1 MKIPLCRWAEKQG
14 VTCERA
20 RQFAR
25 KKRIPAEQVAGKYW
39 MIDEDAPK
47 PEKLKP
53 GPKPERGT
61 CIIHEN
67 E

>member
-1 MKIPLCRWAEKQG
+1 MKIQLTTWATRHG
-14 VTCERA
+14 ITPERGRQYA
-20 RQFAR
+20 RA
-25 KKRIPAEQVAGKYW
+25 KRIPAELIGRLW